1 LLIAAV
7 ASVVAPRHRST
18 SMADELEVLALQFAR
33 DALDKQD
40 GILAEL
46 RARTGTLLA
55 ASSIVSSFLGAT
67 AIGRDGLSGWSIV
80 ALVALGASLALCVA
94 ILLPRS
100 DLSFSIDGPR
110 VYEELYDLRA
120 ILSRFTTDLRT
131 TCAVATRTISGPS
144 SGCSARSDS
153 RVEHSR
159 SNSRPGRSRSR

>member
-1 LLIAAV
+1 
-7 ASVVAPRHRST
+7 
-18 SMADELEVLALQFAR
+18 MADELEVLALQFAR

-40 GILAEL
+40 GVLAEL

-67 AIGRDGLSGWSIV
+67 AISRDGLSGWSIV

-110 VYEELYDLRA
+110 VYEELYDLRGTPLEVHHRLA
-120 ILSRFTTDLRT
+120 YDLRRRHADNQRT
-131 TCAVATRTISGPS
+131 VERLFSTFRLACGTLALELAAWALALAVT
-144 SGCSARSDS
+144 
-153 RVEHSR
+153 
-159 SNSRPGRSRSR
+159 